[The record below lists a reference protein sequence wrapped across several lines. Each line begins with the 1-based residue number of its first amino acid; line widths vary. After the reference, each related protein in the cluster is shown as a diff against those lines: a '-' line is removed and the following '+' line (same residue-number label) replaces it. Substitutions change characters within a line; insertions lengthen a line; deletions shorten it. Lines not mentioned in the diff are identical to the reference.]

1 MKNIFHKCFAALFA
15 ATILFSASS
24 CSESP
29 STSPTPEPVA
39 SDGGKLRLEFDN
51 VVGDKNL
58 VLNGVTYKN
67 ASGED
72 FIVTKFNY
80 FISNIKLTKAD
91 GSIFTVP
98 QDSSYFLIKEDTKAS
113 QFVTLNNVPVGD
125 YTAVEFMVGVDS
137 LRNTSPIEKRQGV
150 LDPSGSMM
158 EDGMYW
164 AWNSGYIF
172 VKLEGSSSKG
182 NPVNGKFYYH
192 IGLFGGY
199 NERTVNN
206 TRIIKVNFGT
216 LKAPVTLSQTP
227 EVHFLVD
234 VLKVFDGAAT
244 NIKIAEYNS
253 IMGGQ
258 PEKSQQIANNYLNM
272 FTLDHIH

>member
-1 MKNIFHKCFAALFA
+1 MKSMISFYKYLLTAIMLLAFV
-15 ATILFSASS
+15 S
-24 CSESP
+24 CSTEN
-29 STSPTPEPVA
+29 TPEPLA
-39 SDGGKLRLEFDN
+39 GDKGKLTFEFDN
-51 VVGDKNL
+51 VVGNKNL

-72 FIVTKFNY
+72 FMVTKFNY
-80 FISNIKLTKAD
+80 FISNIRLTKID
-91 GSIFTVP
+91 GSVFTVP

-113 QFVTLNNVPVGD
+113 QFVTLNNIPVGD
-125 YTAVEFMVGVDS
+125 YVAAEFMVGVDS
-137 LRNTSPIEKRQGV
+137 TRNTAPIEKRKGV

-199 NERTVNN
+199 NEKTVNN
-206 TRIIKVNFGT
+206 TRVIKVNFGS
-216 LKAPVTLSQTP
+216 LKAPVTTTDIP

-234 VLKVFDGAAT
+234 VLKVFDGPAA
-244 NIKIAEYNS
+244 NIKIEEYNS

-258 PEKSQQIANNYLNM
+258 PVKSQEIANNYVNM